1 MVNAGRGAGPWR
13 ATPTGLLQNGRGVLL
28 CPGPSSGISS
38 TKAAYVIERH
48 PRASQPVLYAMC
60 ACVHQPA
67 ASGRTPELHLPA
79 ACGSRV
85 VAHPAPSLRCQPG
98 LLRARTTW
106 RALRGPGK
114 AGLPCRPGAPWS
126 WKGAVRSQNN
136 KCVVTEE
143 WLTTLGY
150 IQDHDEILHG
160 HNQE

>member
-13 ATPTGLLQNGRGVLL
+13 ATPSVHYPTGCGVLP
-28 CPGPSSGISS
+28 CPGPSSGLSP

-60 ACVHQPA
+60 ACVHQPT
-67 ASGRTPELHLPA
+67 ASGRTRELHLPA
-79 ACGSRV
+79 ACGSHV
-85 VAHPAPSLRCQPG
+85 LAHPTRSLPCRPG
-98 LLRARTTW
+98 SLRARTTW
-106 RALRGPGK
+106 RTLRGPGK
-114 AGLPCRPGAPWS
+114 AGLPCRPGQPWS

-136 KCVVTEE
+136 KCVVTED

-160 HNQE
+160 RNQE